1 MFVVVAC
8 GDFDADER
16 DLLLSAWDEADD
28 RNLPVT
34 VLDLSG
40 VTFGDSS
47 FLDSLLLAHRRHHA
61 ANRRLVLAG
70 PLHRLVVLLLTVT
83 GTLPHFETAAASM
96 PGYTRTSAASAPDG
110 EARFVRKVQSSA
122 LLRTGDEQK
131 TRSCGGPAKRF
142 RRLELHP
149 GFNESGFLGDS
160 DLAGLSAGDP
170 AVRAEIESEVPKL
183 IRTPYK

>member
-1 MFVVVAC
+1 MFVLVAC

-83 GTLPHFETAAASM
+83 GTLPHFGTAASL
-96 PGYTRTSAASAPDG
+96 TD
-110 EARFVRKVQSSA
+110 A
-122 LLRTGDEQK
+122 LRD
-131 TRSCGGPAKRF
+131 
-142 RRLELHP
+142 H
-149 GFNESGFLGDS
+149 
-160 DLAGLSAGDP
+160 
-170 AVRAEIESEVPKL
+170 
-183 IRTPYK
+183 TPT